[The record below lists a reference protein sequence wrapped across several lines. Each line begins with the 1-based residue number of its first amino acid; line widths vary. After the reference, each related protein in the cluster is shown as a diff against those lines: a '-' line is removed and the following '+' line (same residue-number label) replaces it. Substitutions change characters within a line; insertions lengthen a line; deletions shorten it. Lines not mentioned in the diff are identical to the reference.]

1 MKVII
6 FIINVNK
13 SFSIWVLLTFW
24 ARKFFVMGYPGHC
37 WMFSSIP
44 NLYSVDAS
52 SIPSQLWQP
61 KMSLNVVK
69 RTLGPK
75 STPIENY

>member
-52 SIPSQLWQP
+52 SIPSDYDNQ
-61 KMSLNVVK
+61 NV
-69 RTLGPK
+69 P
-75 STPIENY
+75 

>member
-52 SIPSQLWQP
+52 SIPSDYDNQNVPGYCQI
-61 KMSLNVVK
+61 SLGK
-69 RTLGPK
+69 Q
-75 STPIENY
+75 NYS